1 MRYERNWGRKHSG
14 SMAPIPGMAKTT
26 QGHDTDILLSV
37 ARGKLEKRMLS
48 EALKETHYNISETAR
63 RLGISRPTVYRL
75 IRKYRLEQA

>member
-1 MRYERNWGRKHSG
+1 MRYER
-14 SMAPIPGMAKTT
+14 PILGMAKTV
-26 QGHDTDILLSV
+26 QGHDTGILSE
-37 ARGKLEKRMLS
+37 AREKLEKRMLS